1 MCTPTHPVPA
11 FPYPWPAYPPCPA
24 PSPRSREGFST
35 TPGVTW
41 ADVGSL
47 GDVREELSFAITH
60 PIRHPGDFEAM
71 GLTAACGV
79 LLVRR
84 AL

>member
-1 MCTPTHPVPA
+1 M
-11 FPYPWPAYPPCPA
+11 
-24 PSPRSREGFST
+24 
-35 TPGVTW
+35 
-41 ADVGSL
+41 GSL